1 MKKTFTFLLP
11 VLLSLVTL
19 QSFANN
25 NPFFKKQTTG
35 TGLSVLSTTLI
46 AGNGNTAD
54 GNAVVFD
61 AQYSNIV
68 DGYDASKLMNPG
80 ENFGLF
86 RNGYDLAVEA
96 RQPIVGPDTLFYRM
110 SGLVGQMY
118 IMEIVP
124 ENLSSSTILAELV
137 DNFLH
142 TRTKILL
149 TDTTMIPVNITS
161 NPDSYRSDRYMIVF
175 SVMRALPV
183 QFTSISAV
191 VNSHDINS
199 LNNFNTVTVNWSVE
213 ELNISKYVI
222 QRSKD
227 GVDFQNIGEIA
238 SLNRAGQ
245 YSFEDLFP
253 MSDYSFYKVIA
264 IDASSKNWC
273 SNIVSVKIVD
283 RQVTMRLY
291 PNPSTNHTVQLRF
304 VQSAIGNF
312 RVQLRN
318 TFGQQMYTSNVRIT
332 DSNATQTITF
342 PASIAPGNY
351 LLSVTGENGVAN
363 TQMLMIQ

>member
-19 QSFANN
+19 QSFANK
-25 NPFFKKQTTG
+25 NPFLKRPT
-35 TGLSVLSTTLI
+35 TGLSILSTTLI
-46 AGNGNTAD
+46 AANGNTAD

-61 AQYSNIV
+61 VQYSNDV
-68 DGYDASKLMNPG
+68 DLYDASKLMNPG

-86 RNGYDLAVEA
+86 RNGHDLAVEA

-110 SGLVGQMY
+110 SGLATQMY
-118 IMEIVP
+118 FIQTVP
-124 ENLSSSTILAELV
+124 ENLSSSSLVAELV
-137 DNFLH
+137 DNYLH

-149 TDTTMIPVNITS
+149 TDTTTTTISITS
-161 NPDSYRSDRYMIVF
+161 DPASYRSDRFMIVF
-175 SVMRALPV
+175 SVLRALPV
-183 QFTSISAV
+183 NFLSMTATLATNNAV
-191 VNSHDINS
+191 SVKWD
-199 LNNFNTVTVNWSVE
+199 VE
-213 ELNISKYVI
+213 ELEVKKYIV
-222 QRSKD
+222 QRSSN
-227 GVDFQNIGEIA
+227 GVDFQSVTEVLSTHLGG
-238 SLNRAGQ
+238 S
-245 YSFEDLFP
+245 YSYLDQNATVGFN
-253 MSDYSFYKVIA
+253 FYRVVAIDNSMRPINSNIA
-264 IDASSKNWC
+264 I
-273 SNIVSVKIVD
+273 VKINSANVI
-283 RQVTMRLY
+283 RTNVQLY

-312 RVQLRN
+312 RVQLTN

-332 DSNATQTITF
+332 DANATQTITF